1 MFKNAEAF
9 IHYPRCQ
16 LKMGTETT
24 PRRSWRKY
32 LERCLRLVDF
42 EVSPHPHT
50 TYLLLI
56 SILQTVYFFFLT
68 HSIWGLLIFSIELVY
83 GRKFYVHFP
92 IFLHLDNTEVTGTSF
107 SVFSIYTWEGIPLK
121 KNCWLELFPLS
132 KEKSQ
137 AASKSKCK
145 PRKQSHLLKISI
157 HREVTLCL

>member
-1 MFKNAEAF
+1 MWLCWQGCTLKHDLYTHCSCCSFLPPISKMICSTYFKKNQIQVGLSKYFEVEESLLLDWTLSLSCLFDREVDEMFKNAEAF

-56 SILQTVYFFFLT
+56 SILHTVYFFFQ
-68 HSIWGLLIFSIELVY
+68 LIQFEVY
-83 GRKFYVHFP
+83 
-92 IFLHLDNTEVTGTSF
+92 LSF
-107 SVFSIYTWEGIPLK
+107 QL
-121 KNCWLELFPLS
+121 N
-132 KEKSQ
+132 
-137 AASKSKCK
+137 
-145 PRKQSHLLKISI
+145 
-157 HREVTLCL
+157 